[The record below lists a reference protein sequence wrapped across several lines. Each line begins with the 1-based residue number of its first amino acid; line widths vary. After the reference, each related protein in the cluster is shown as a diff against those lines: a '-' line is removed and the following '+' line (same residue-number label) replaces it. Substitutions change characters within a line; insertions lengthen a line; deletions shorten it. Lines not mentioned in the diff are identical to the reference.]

1 MYYLINQK
9 NDLQSI
15 VEKKH
20 PKIKKL
26 IKSLTETKGCYFSRI
41 TGSGST
47 CYGLYSNQKWSKV
60 ALNSLRKKYPNYW
73 FSIAK
78 TI

>member
-41 TGSGST
+41 TGSGSHVMV
-47 CYGLYSNQKWSKV
+47 YIQIRNGQKSH
-60 ALNSLRKKYPNYW
+60 
-73 FSIAK
+73 SIL
-78 TI
+78 